1 MSAPW
6 SIRVQDGSPLA
17 LVAMVSGDGY
27 VMDEADHVRL
37 RSGDVAVLAGTNP
50 YTLADDRETPPG
62 IVIHPGQ
69 RCATPDGTA
78 LHQEIALGIR
88 TWGNDPGGSVT
99 MLIGVYEEVG
109 AVGKRLL
116 DALPERLVMS
126 DGSWDST
133 IVTMLG
139 REISREIP
147 GQEVVLDRLLDL
159 LLISVLRA
167 WFDRPEAHA
176 PAWYRAHRD
185 PVIGRA
191 LRLLH
196 ENPAHSRDAGA
207 VSQHLDPG
215 PAPRAS
221 LLCAARCTGVA

>member
-1 MSAPW
+1 
-6 SIRVQDGSPLA
+6 
-17 LVAMVSGDGY
+17 
-27 VMDEADHVRL
+27 
-37 RSGDVAVLAGTNP
+37 
-50 YTLADDRETPPG
+50 
-62 IVIHPGQ
+62 
-69 RCATPDGTA
+69 
-78 LHQEIALGIR
+78 
-88 TWGNDPGGSVT
+88 

-116 DALPERLVMS
+116 DELPERLVMS
-126 DGSWDST
+126 DGSWDPT

-159 LLISVLRA
+159 LLISVLRE
-167 WFDRPEAHA
+167 WFDRPEARA

-196 ENPAHSRDAGA
+196 ENPAHPWTVAGLAAKVGVSRAGLARRFADMAGVPPITYLTEWRLALAADLMREPDSTLDA
-207 VSQHLDPG
+207 V
-215 PAPRAS
+215 
-221 LLCAARCTGVA
+221 ARRVGYGSGFALSTAFKREHGISPQEHRVRGSARPPEGVAYGPRGRPPA